1 MLMYRNQFIIAF
13 VLKFIFVHF
22 RQKILEIA
30 KHYKT
35 NFNIY
40 IYIYIYIY
48 QILLFYGVRAI
59 KSFNKQTQKIQHYS
73 YIYIY
78 IWKIQHVINSNL
90 ILLWCQSHKKL
101 QPSIIFF
108 FLFSFSI
115 MVEPQNSP
123 IIINVFPLYKMSN
136 IFHHLNHHF
145 CQKHNDQDQNDLC
158 NTFPLVS

>member
-1 MLMYRNQFIIAF
+1 MYRNQFIIAF

-40 IYIYIYIY
+40 IYIYIY

-73 YIYIY
+73 YIYI
-78 IWKIQHVINSNL
+78 WKIQHVIHSNL

-101 QPSIIFF
+101 QQANTKSSIIFF

-115 MVEPQNSP
+115 MVEPQNNP
-123 IIINVFPLYKMSN
+123 IIINVFPLTQNLIAIVIIESN
-136 IFHHLNHHF
+136 QNLFESICLNF
-145 CQKHNDQDQNDLC
+145 
-158 NTFPLVS
+158 